1 MKYLKGSHNCMMY
14 GLNSVDHSL
23 IKKCKETPD
32 CNVGFP
38 QPGYASGAEAW
49 SNKFH
54 KGCVDMVARMLGDNP
69 HDVKPTTFDAQCG
82 EGTSKIALILG
93 KKDYHFL
100 RQDKEDPNSTRI
112 AKWSHKPG
120 AMSVTDKDSSGR
132 PIIRPDRATFMY
144 SKYKDP
150 LFYTGFCGYY
160 CVPRNK
166 SLHLTNYP
174 RKGGALALYPRKGGA
189 LALYPRSGG
198 AGPSSLLAR
207 KRQTRRL
214 RPRGV
219 SRSSRR

>member
-1 MKYLKGSHNCMMY
+1 MMY

-23 IKKCKETPD
+23 IKKCKETPN

-38 QPGYASGAEAW
+38 QPGYASGAKPFSDKTE
-49 SNKFH
+49 
-54 KGCVDMVARMLGDNP
+54 KGCLDLVARLWGDNP
-69 HDVKPTTFDAQCG
+69 NDVKPTTFEGECS

-100 RQDKEDPNSTRI
+100 RQDKEDPKRI
-112 AKWSHKPG
+112 AMWSHKPG

-150 LFYTGFCGYY
+150 LYYTQFCGYY

-166 SLHLTNYP
+166 SLHLMNYP
-174 RKGGALALYPRKGGA
+174 RKGGALNKGGSLVA
-189 LALYPRSGG
+189 KHEGGG
-198 AGPSSLLAR
+198 AASHLPKKHR
-207 KRQTRRL
+207 TRRL
-214 RPRGV
+214 RTRGA
-219 SRSSRR
+219 SRSSRH